1 MATIAITELRPV
13 GHEFFSDSESF
24 LGELSDS
31 DLNDINGGLTPGVYY
46 AIIETAAYSSIKC
59 GAAISAATGVIGT
72 LIYKAF
78 N

>member
-31 DLNDINGGLTPGVYY
+31 ELNDINGGIFQL
-46 AIIETAAYSSIKC
+46 IIASAAYSSIQC
-59 GAAISAATGVIGT
+59 GAAISAAATIVGT
-72 LIYKAF
+72 LIYKAVT
-78 N
+78 